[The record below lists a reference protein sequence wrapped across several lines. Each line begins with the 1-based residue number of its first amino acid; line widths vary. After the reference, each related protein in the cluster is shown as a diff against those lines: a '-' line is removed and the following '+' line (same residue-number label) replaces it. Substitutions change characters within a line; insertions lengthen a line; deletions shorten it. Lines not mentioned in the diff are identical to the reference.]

1 MSMDNESDQST
12 LLILAISMSFV
23 MYNII
28 NLSYKKFYHN
38 YRANISHLTHLII
51 LIVTNYYRSM
61 KSNTPLTV
69 KALINT
75 PAIIEIVFIG
85 LCVGVALLNAV
96 YEVVVKLR
104 NMIQKIGKMNKLV
117 SL

>member
-1 MSMDNESDQST
+1 
-12 LLILAISMSFV
+12 
-23 MYNII
+23 
-28 NLSYKKFYHN
+28 
-38 YRANISHLTHLII
+38 
-51 LIVTNYYRSM
+51 M

-69 KALINT
+69 KELINT